1 LVLRISR
8 SDIHISVLLRLFVYE
23 VIVGLQKRQFT
34 QTKGEETKLKTLR
47 EILQTHANK
56 PKVTTRKRSY
66 LKDSE
71 GDDGGLSSEF
81 AYISRFD
88 YDNQRVIEQLKK
100 DILAVSKWAD
110 VAVSVI
116 AIPED

>member
-1 LVLRISR
+1 
-8 SDIHISVLLRLFVYE
+8 
-23 VIVGLQKRQFT
+23 
-34 QTKGEETKLKTLR
+34 LKTLR
-47 EILQTHANK
+47 EILKTHANK
-56 PKVTTRKRSY
+56 SKVTTTERSY
-66 LKDSE
+66 LKENDAN
-71 GDDGGLSSEF
+71 GGISSEF

-88 YDNQRVIEQLKK
+88 QYDNQIVVEQIKK

>member
-1 LVLRISR
+1 MQRGSR
-8 SDIHISVLLRLFVYE
+8 DGIESVNNK
-23 VIVGLQKRQFT
+23 QKEGSQI
-34 QTKGEETKLKTLR
+34 KLKTLR